1 MAMHAKKKA
10 TYGASKMKAKA
21 GMKKK
26 KVKGKKPFV
35 NPMANKPMAKKG
47 INNAGF
53 RALPDSVQASIK
65 KNMKDAEKGM
75 SMMKKAY
82 AKMGKM
88 FKK

>member
-1 MAMHAKKKA
+1 MAMKKV
-10 TYGASKMKAKA
+10 
-21 GMKKK
+21 MKKGYK
-26 KVKGKKPFV
+26 KGG
-35 NPMANKPMAKKG
+35 MAKKPMAKKG

-53 RALPDSVQASIK
+53 KALPSSVQASIK

-82 AKMGKM
+82 AKMGKV